1 MTTAHTVTLLSI
13 VLARLEPY
21 MKRTKPDCTF
31 DIEYK
36 YDSTHGK
43 GIRISTCQWRN
54 DAIIASRFLNYNFDE
69 PGAIS
74 INDFID
80 DVIEQTKPFYN

>member
-1 MTTAHTVTLLSI
+1 MTTAHSVTLFGI

-21 MKRTKPDCTF
+21 MKRTKPDCTL

-36 YDSTHGK
+36 YHSKHGK

-54 DAIIASRFLNYNFDE
+54 DAIIDCRFFNYDFDE
-69 PGAIS
+69 AGAIS

-80 DVIEQTKPFYN
+80 DVIVHIEPFYN